1 MGKNTLKSI
10 NRLLIANR
18 GEIACRIIRTAKK
31 LGIHTIAV
39 YALED
44 QHALHC
50 SLADEALCIGGGAL
64 EKSYLNIDHI
74 IQAARQSDAD
84 AIHPGYGFLSENAAF
99 AKRCATE
106 NIIFIGPTDFSIA
119 QMAVK
124 DQAKKIMRKANVPVI
139 PGYEGDEQSISA
151 LQQAATKI
159 GYPIMLK
166 AAKGGGGKGMRIV
179 KQPDELAEAIQSAK
193 RESLHSF
200 GDETLFIEKYVPHAR
215 HIEVQIFR
223 DQQGNAVHLFERD
236 CSLQRRHQ
244 KIIEESPALGL
255 TDAVKQALY
264 QAALN
269 AAHAIN
275 YLGAGTVEFLY
286 APNGEFYFME
296 MNTRLQV
303 EHPVTEMITGLDL
316 VEWQIRIAQGH
327 PIPLAQSEIK
337 VYGHALEARI
347 YAEDPTL
354 GFLPATGHIK
364 AIFIPNNTTGYRLD
378 SGLQVGDTVGIHF
391 DPLLAK
397 LIVHANSR
405 AEAVNALYDALSQYN
420 LIGITTNI
428 AFLRSVLRNDNF
440 IQGHIDTQ
448 TLERSLASFLPK
460 PQSITIEQ
468 LAIASILV
476 ILMRQYPISSEDLFS
491 PWNVSHAWRLNED
504 FKETIALM
512 FHQEIFNLTITHL
525 PAKRNALTIRIVHHG
540 QSCII
545 TGKFQGNLLHIQ
557 LPNEQYAIPY
567 FYTEDL
573 LAFIAK
579 GNTCLFKIANNNH
592 DHDTLSHATPNTIR
606 APMPGVVTKIWVKSG
621 DKVTH
626 GEKLMALEA
635 MKMEHTLAA
644 AKAGAIKAIRYSIGD
659 QVEEGCELIDFE

>member
-44 QHALHC
+44 QQALHC

-74 IQAARQSDAD
+74 IQAAKQCGAD
-84 AIHPGYGFLSENAAF
+84 AIHPGYGFLSENAIF

-106 NIIFIGPTDFSIA
+106 NIIFIGPSDFSIA

-139 PGYEGDEQSISA
+139 PGYEGDEQSNTA
-151 LQQAATKI
+151 LQQAATQI

-166 AAKGGGGKGMRIV
+166 AAKGGKGMRIV
-179 KQPDELAEAIQSAK
+179 KKADELADAIQSAK
-193 RESLHSF
+193 RESLNSF

-223 DQQGNAVHLFERD
+223 DNDGNTVHLFERD

-244 KIIEESPALGL
+244 KIIEESPAFSLAD
-255 TDAVKQALY
+255 TIKQALY
-264 QAALN
+264 QAAIN
-269 AAHAIN
+269 AAQAID

-286 APNGEFYFME
+286 APSGEFYFME

-316 VEWQIRIAQGH
+316 VEWQIRIAQGY
-327 PIPLAQSEIK
+327 PLPLTQAEIPCQ
-337 VYGHALEARI
+337 GHAIEARI
-347 YAEDPTL
+347 YAEDPNL

-364 AIFIPNNTTGYRLD
+364 AIFLPKETTTYRLD

-405 AEAVNALYDALSQYN
+405 NDAISALQEALSQYN

-428 AFLRSVLRNDNF
+428 AFLRSVLLSEDF
-440 IQGHIDTQ
+440 AQGRIDTQ

-460 PQSITIEQ
+460 PQTLSIEV

-476 ILMRQYPISSEDLFS
+476 ILRRQHLRPSDENNDTYSLWNSS
-491 PWNVSHAWRLNED
+491 NAWRLNEN
-504 FKETIALM
+504 FNETITLM
-512 FHQEIFNLTITHL
+512 FHQEPLDLVIAHL
-525 PAKRNALTIRIVHHG
+525 PSAKHNTLSINITYRDQALV
-540 QSCII
+540 II
-545 TGKFQGNLLHIQ
+545 GKLQKNSLHIQ
-557 LPNEQYAIPY
+557 LSNEQYTIPY
-567 FYTEDL
+567 FDEDDL
-573 LAFIAK
+573 FAFIAK
-579 GNTCLFKIANNNH
+579 GNTYIFKSANSNH
-592 DHDTLSHATPNTIR
+592 EHDTLSHTTQNTIR

-621 DKVTH
+621 DKVNY

-644 AKAGAIKAIRYSIGD
+644 AKAGAIKTIRYRIGD
-659 QVEEGCELIDFE
+659 